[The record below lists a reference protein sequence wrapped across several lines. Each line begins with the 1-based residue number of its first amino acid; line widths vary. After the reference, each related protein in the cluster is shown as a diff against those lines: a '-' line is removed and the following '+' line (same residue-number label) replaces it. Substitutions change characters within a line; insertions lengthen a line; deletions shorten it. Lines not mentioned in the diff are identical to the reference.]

1 MDIDSEEKESEP
13 ETDEVAEA
21 TIIPEDNSEQD
32 ASSVPEGDLEAEA
45 HSQEG
50 GGEAQKDDSASKV
63 SRLPGLSAV
72 GNCFSKYRGTV
83 CGAFVGILLLFVV
96 GGLKYFVFNQNSEPQ
111 SIPIQVF
118 IASAKTELTDVVNFD
133 KFLILLVNDYNKA
146 YLSLTMSIKPSN
158 SQVYKELN
166 EKRTFFRGVIYKVL
180 EERVKGK
187 KKLMTRKEKLKQDI
201 LNALNAA
208 IAGGTVYEVVF
219 CEVLEV

>member
-96 GGLKYFVFNQNSEPQ
+96 GGLKYF
-111 SIPIQVF
+111 
-118 IASAKTELTDVVNFD
+118 DVVNFD